1 MAFDPVLQ
9 IGSDDSDVFLN
20 KFGFLA
26 FSSKLAKFSSEALF
40 IAVLFLFLFL
50 LLLLLLE
57 DAEVDL
63 EVFVVVVVA
72 ST

>member
-40 IAVLFLFLFL
+40 IAVLFLFL
-50 LLLLLLE
+50 LLLE

>member
-40 IAVLFLFLFL
+40 IAVLFLFLLLFL
-50 LLLLLLE
+50 LILD

>member
-40 IAVLFLFLFL
+40 IAVLFLFL
-50 LLLLLLE
+50 LLLLLE

>member
-9 IGSDDSDVFLN
+9 IGSDDSDVFLY

-40 IAVLFLFLFL
+40 IAVLFLFLL
-50 LLLLLLE
+50 LLVV

>member
-26 FSSKLAKFSSEALF
+26 FTSKLAKFSSEALF
-40 IAVLFLFLFL
+40 IA
-50 LLLLLLE
+50 LLLE
-57 DAEVDL
+57 VVDEVDL
-63 EVFVVVVVA
+63 EAVVVVEVA

>member
-26 FSSKLAKFSSEALF
+26 FTSKLAKFSSEALF
-40 IAVLFLFLFL
+40 IA
-50 LLLLLLE
+50 LLLE
-57 DAEVDL
+57 VVDEVDL
-63 EVFVVVVVA
+63 EAVIVVVEVA

>member
-40 IAVLFLFLFL
+40 IAVLFLFL
-50 LLLLLLE
+50 LLLLE

>member
-40 IAVLFLFLFL
+40 IAVLFLFLL
-50 LLLLLLE
+50 LLLLVE

>member
-26 FSSKLAKFSSEALF
+26 FTSKLAKFSSEALF
-40 IAVLFLFLFL
+40 IA
-50 LLLLLLE
+50 LLLE
-57 DAEVDL
+57 VVDEVDL
-63 EVFVVVVVA
+63 EAVVVVVEAA

>member
-40 IAVLFLFLFL
+40 IAVLFLFLLLFL
-50 LLLLLLE
+50 LVE

>member
-40 IAVLFLFLFL
+40 IAVLFLFLL
-50 LLLLLLE
+50 LSLLLLE

>member
-26 FSSKLAKFSSEALF
+26 FTSKFAKFSSEALF
-40 IAVLFLFLFL
+40 IA
-50 LLLLLLE
+50 LLLE
-57 DAEVDL
+57 VVDEVDL
-63 EVFVVVVVA
+63 EAVVVVEVA

>member
-40 IAVLFLFLFL
+40 IAVLFLFLL
-50 LLLLLLE
+50 LLLLLVE

>member
-26 FSSKLAKFSSEALF
+26 FTSKLAKFSSEALF
-40 IAVLFLFLFL
+40 IA
-50 LLLLLLE
+50 LLLE
-57 DAEVDL
+57 VVVDEVDL
-63 EVFVVVVVA
+63 EAAVIVVVEAA

>member
-26 FSSKLAKFSSEALF
+26 FTSKLAKFSSEALF
-40 IAVLFLFLFL
+40 IA
-50 LLLLLLE
+50 LLLE
-57 DAEVDL
+57 VVDEVDL
-63 EVFVVVVVA
+63 EAVVVVEAV

>member
-40 IAVLFLFLFL
+40 IAVLFLFLL
-50 LLLLLLE
+50 LLLVVE